1 MSEHAVVIAGGG
13 PAGMMLAAELAL
25 AKIDVAVLER
35 RPDHVL
41 VGSRAGGFH
50 SRTIEVLDQRGVADR
65 FLAEGQVAQAAMLAT
80 TVLDMSDFPT
90 RHPYSLGIWQ
100 NQIERIMAAWIAELP
115 VRIHY
120 GCEVTGFAQD
130 DTGVD
135 VELADGQSLRAQY
148 LVGCDGG
155 RSVIRKAAGIDF
167 PGWDPTRSN
176 LIAEVE
182 MTEEPPLGVRHDATG
197 VHAIGRLEYEIRDGE
212 VVYMDGGPVRV
223 MLTERHLGPTSEP
236 TLRDLSEALIT
247 VYGTDFGIHSPTSIS
262 RFTDMTRQ
270 AAVYRAGRVLLA
282 GDSAHVHYPAGG
294 QGLSLGVQDA
304 VNLGW
309 KLAQVVHG
317 TSPESLLD
325 TYQGERHPVA
335 ARALRH
341 TMAQGALQR
350 QDERIKALVDLVS
363 ELASMDEPRK
373 RLAGMISGLDIH
385 YDLGEGHPLLGR
397 RMPDLDLVT
406 ADGPLRVFELLHG
419 AKPVLL
425 NLGQPGGFDITPW
438 TDRVQLIDASYEG
451 QWELPVLGVV
461 SAPTA
466 VLVRPDGYVAWVGDR
481 THLGLPEA
489 LTTWF
494 GAPAGT

>member
-1 MSEHAVVIAGGG
+1 MTGHAVVIAGGG
-13 PAGMMLAAELAL
+13 PTGMMLAAELAL
-25 AKIDVAVLER
+25 AKVDVAIVER
-35 RPDHVL
+35 RPNHVL
-41 VGSRAGGFH
+41 AGSRAGGFH
-50 SRTIEVLDQRGVADR
+50 SRTIEVLDQRGVAER
-65 FLAEGQVAQAAMLAT
+65 FLAEGQVAQAAMIGT

-100 NQIERIMAAWIAELP
+100 NNIERIMAAWVAELP
-115 VRIHY
+115 VRMYY

-135 VELADGQSLRAQY
+135 VELSDGQSLRAQY

-155 RSVIRKAAGIDF
+155 RSVIRKAAGIEF
-167 PGWDPTRSN
+167 PGWDATRSN

-182 MTEEPPLGVRHDATG
+182 VTEEPPRGIRNDATG
-197 VHAIGRLEYEIRDGE
+197 VHGLHRMEDGKT
-212 VVYMDGGPVRV
+212 VRV
-223 MLTERHLGPTSEP
+223 VVTEQQLGPGSDP
-236 TLRDLSEALIT
+236 TLRDLSDALIT
-247 VYGTDFGIHSPTSIS
+247 VFGTDFGVHNPTWIS
-262 RFTDMTRQ
+262 RFTDMTRH
-270 AAVYRAGRVLLA
+270 AAAYRAGRVLLA

-309 KLAQVVHG
+309 KLAQVVNG

-325 TYQGERHPVA
+325 TYQDERHPVA
-335 ARALRH
+335 ARALQH
-341 TMAQGALQR
+341 TMAQTALQR
-350 QDERIKALVDLVS
+350 QDVRMKAVVEMVS

-373 RLAGMISGLDIH
+373 RLAGIVSGLDIH

-406 ADGPLRVFELLHG
+406 ANGALRVFELLHG

-425 NLGQPGGFDITPW
+425 NLGEPGGIDIPPW
-438 TDRVQLIDASYEG
+438 TQRVQLIDATYVG
-451 QWELPVLGVV
+451 MWELPVLGEVT
-461 SAPTA
+461 APAA
-466 VLVRPDGYVAWVGDR
+466 VLIRPDGYVAWVGDGADS
-481 THLGLPEA
+481 GLREA

-494 GAPAGT
+494 GSP

>member
-1 MSEHAVVIAGGG
+1 MRVLCLDVSDGSVAMTEHAVVIAGGG
-13 PAGMMLAAELAL
+13 PTGMMLAAELAL
-25 AKIDVAVLER
+25 AKVDVAVVER

-65 FLAEGQVAQAAMLAT
+65 FLAEGQVAQAAMFGT

-115 VRIHY
+115 VRIYY
-120 GCEVTGFAQD
+120 GSEVTGFAQD

-135 VELADGQSLRAQY
+135 VELSDGRSLRAQY

-155 RSVIRKAAGIDF
+155 RSLIRKAAGIEF
-167 PGWDPTRSN
+167 PGWDPTQEQPDRRGRGDRG
-176 LIAEVE
+176 AGVGH
-182 MTEEPPLGVRHDATG
+182 PPRRASASTR
-197 VHAIGRLEYEIRDGE
+197 IGRLEYEIRDGE

-223 MLTERHLGPTSEP
+223 MVTEQQLGPGSEP

-247 VYGTDFGIHSPTSIS
+247 VYGTDFGIHSPTWIS

-270 AAVYRAGRVLLA
+270 AAAYRAGRVLLA

-309 KLAQVVHG
+309 KLAQVVNG

-325 TYQGERHPVA
+325 TYQDERHPVA

-341 TMAQGALQR
+341 TMAQTALQR
-350 QDERIKALVDLVS
+350 QDERTKALADVVS
-363 ELASMDEPRK
+363 ELARWTS
-373 RLAGMISGLDIH
+373 LANGS
-385 YDLGEGHPLLGR
+385 
-397 RMPDLDLVT
+397 
-406 ADGPLRVFELLHG
+406 
-419 AKPVLL
+419 
-425 NLGQPGGFDITPW
+425 PGSSPGW
-438 TDRVQLIDASYEG
+438 TSTTTSARDTRCSDAACPIWTS
-451 QWELPVLGVV
+451 
-461 SAPTA
+461 
-466 VLVRPDGYVAWVGDR
+466 
-481 THLGLPEA
+481 
-489 LTTWF
+489 
-494 GAPAGT
+494 